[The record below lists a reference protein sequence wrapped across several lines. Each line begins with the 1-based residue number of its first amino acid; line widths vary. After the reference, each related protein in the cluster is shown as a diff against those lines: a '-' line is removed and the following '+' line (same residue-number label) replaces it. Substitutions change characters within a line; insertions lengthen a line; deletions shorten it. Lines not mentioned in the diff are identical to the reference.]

1 MGLSPKK
8 CCFSHVCVR
17 SHDFCAS
24 FWACGLKSV
33 AFHMSVSGP
42 VIFCESFWAC
52 RAKKCCRHSSAFP
65 SSSGEPS
72 CYIHHRLL
80 LRVRIREMISS
91 SSTVEKGLPQSILLS
106 GNGPDVTDPDSL
118 LESTFK
124 KFKRQIK
131 RYVTD
136 NDQTE
141 QM

>member
-1 MGLSPKK
+1 MRVFGL
-8 CCFSHVCVR
+8 V
-17 SHDFCAS
+17 
-24 FWACGLKSV
+24 GLKSV
-33 AFHMSVSGP
+33 AVTAALSP
-42 VIFCESFWAC
+42 
-52 RAKKCCRHSSAFP
+52 RAQVNLVVTSIIG
-65 SSSGEPS
+65 SSSE
-72 CYIHHRLL
+72 Y
-80 LRVRIREMISS
+80 IREMISS
-91 SSTVEKGLPQSILLS
+91 SSTVEKGLPQSILLC